1 MKLQEHYSLSLARNT
16 SEQAS
21 NADKDGIIT
30 LIPKKKQ
37 YIYNLYSGQWE
48 STEDSKII

>member
-21 NADKDGIIT
+21 NADRDGIIT
-30 LIPKKKQ
+30 LIPKKNSI
-37 YIYNLYSGQWE
+37 YIIYIVVNGKAL
-48 STEDSKII
+48 KIAK